1 MTYKERLIHEKIL
14 KQDDKGFK
22 TELLNV
28 SLTGNSNASY
38 HKKDFSIQNIEPK
51 KIKECV
57 LNILKEK
64 E

>member
-14 KQDDKGFK
+14 NQND
-22 TELLNV
+22 
-28 SLTGNSNASY
+28 SNSNANY
-38 HKKDFSIQNIEPK
+38 HKKDFSIQNIDPK